1 MDRIL
6 VINTGSTSTKA
17 AVFEDGQCLCQQ
29 DIHHPA
35 EELKKYDGPLD
46 QRPMRTEAVRKF
58 LRQQNIPLSSLSAI
72 AARGGSYAVF
82 EAGPYE
88 IDAALLQAVERSPFT
103 PGAAW
108 NSCLIAADIAAE
120 AGVKA
125 YIYDAVSV
133 DEMYDM
139 AHLSGLPQIP
149 RRAAAHTLNT
159 KAVSRMVA
167 EKLGKRYEEMNFVV
181 AHLGGG
187 CSTSAHRR
195 GRIVDLN
202 ADDEG
207 TFSPER
213 SGRVPCSSLV
223 DLCYSGKYTRQ
234 EVKRLMRGQG
244 GLVAYLGTNSTIEV
258 ERRIAAGDQQAKV
271 VYEAMAYQISK
282 DIAAMAAAMSFE
294 VDRIILTGGIARS
307 QLLTGMIAR
316 RVEKVAPVEIVPG
329 SFEMEA
335 LASGV
340 RRVLRGEERAKHL
353 SPQITPQEEIP

>member
-6 VINTGSTSTKA
+6 VINTGSTSTKV
-17 AVFEDGQCLCQQ
+17 AVFEDGKRLCQQ
-29 DIHHPA
+29 DLDHPA
-35 EELKKYDGPLD
+35 EELKKYDSPLE
-46 QRPMRTEAVRKF
+46 QRPMRTDAVREF
-58 LRQQNIPLSSLSAI
+58 LKRQDIPLSSLSAV

-82 EAGPYE
+82 EAGAYE
-88 IDAALLQAVERSPFT
+88 IDEALLHVVETSTLT

-108 NSCLIAADIAAE
+108 NSCLIAGGIAAE

-133 DEMYDM
+133 DEMYDI

-149 RRAAAHTLNT
+149 RRAAVHTLNT

-187 CSTSAHRR
+187 CSTSAHCK

-213 SGRVPCSSLV
+213 PGRVPCSSLV
-223 DLCYSGKYTRQ
+223 DLCYSGRYTYK
-234 EVKRLMRGQG
+234 EAKKLMRGQG
-244 GLVAYLGTNSTIEV
+244 GLVAYLGTNSAVEV
-258 ERRIAAGDQQAKV
+258 EKRIAAGDAQAKA

-294 VDRIILTGGIARS
+294 VDRIILTGGIAHS
-307 QLLTGMIAR
+307 EMLTGMIAR
-316 RVEKVAPVEIVPG
+316 RVGKVAPVEIVAG

-335 LASGV
+335 LAAGI
-340 RRVLRGEERAKHL
+340 RRVIHGEEPAKHL
-353 SPQITPQEEIP
+353 GVSFTP